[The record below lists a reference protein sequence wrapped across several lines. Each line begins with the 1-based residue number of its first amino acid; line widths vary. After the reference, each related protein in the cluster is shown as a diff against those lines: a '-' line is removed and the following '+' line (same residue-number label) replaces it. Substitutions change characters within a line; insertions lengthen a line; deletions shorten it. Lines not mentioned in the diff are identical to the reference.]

1 MRPGALAGAG
11 TPTLQIDGENS
22 LADIQ
27 SAANRVVASEALSGT
42 GASG

>member
-11 TPTLQIDGENS
+11 TAPLWIDGENS

-27 SAANRVVASEALSGT
+27 SAANRAGAGETLSGT